1 MTDDRL
7 LHTCAGLE
15 RWLGDERPP
24 AAARL
29 REALGEHTLNLL
41 RSALAP
47 GTQVVSLPA
56 QAGTENSVSSAST
69 AV

>member
-15 RWLGDERPP
+15 RWLAADRRPVDV
-24 AAARL
+24 RL
-29 REALGEHTLNLL
+29 REALGDHTLNLL

-47 GTQVVSLPA
+47 GTQAVTVPA
-56 QAGTENSVSSAST
+56 QAGAENSVSSAST
-69 AV
+69 AA

>member
-15 RWLGDERPP
+15 RWLAGDRPT
-24 AAARL
+24 AEARL

-47 GTQVVSLPA
+47 GTQAVTVPPRA
-56 QAGTENSVSSAST
+56 ATENGVGSAST
-69 AV
+69 TA